1 MISARYGSASC
12 PWFGAASAAT
22 RPTRQRQPLKLPGLL
37 KPRDAEAGV
46 GTLPRTETDLGATTT
61 MAEEM
66 ASTMQGRSTLLLDA
80 PVSAS
85 WRVRTSP
92 TSITA

>member
-1 MISARYGSASC
+1 
-12 PWFGAASAAT
+12 
-22 RPTRQRQPLKLPGLL
+22 L
-37 KPRDAEAGV
+37 KPADAAAGV
-46 GTLPRTETDLGATTT
+46 GTLPPTETDLGATTT
-61 MAEEM
+61 MAEEI
-66 ASTMQGRSTLLLDA
+66 ATTMHGRTTLLLDA